1 MPGRKES
8 LLKKQQPPSIMILI
22 MFILLLLA
30 LSPLIFQQVYT
41 AFVHQ
46 QPLNLSAPTRSPR
59 NPDHNQVRSC
69 SPTFMTAH
77 NTKTL
82 SLHVSAHGQDAQCI
96 IVVAS
101 EKSAPTLYISPLSL

>member
-46 QPLNLSAPTRSPR
+46 QPPNLSAPTR

-69 SPTFMTAH
+69 SPAFKTAD

-82 SLHVSAHGQDAQCI
+82 SLHVSAHGQDAQCT

-101 EKSAPTLYISPLSL
+101 EKSAPTFYI